1 MVFVD
6 PMTSLHDAN
15 DLVQTCIYMNI
26 YAYYVYAFFRFI
38 TWKQGDV
45 VLAASLPG
53 VGFIRNTP
61 PHWNSLRYCQQMV
74 WFFFLFQL
82 NANENIKTLGI
93 IFFCK
98 YIIQRVKKEPVPL
111 MLKQQRISKVAIPL
125 FNWKVIKWT
134 IYFLWLSVIQLYSNF
149 NSPVY
154 KTFCG

>member
-6 PMTSLHDAN
+6 SMTSLHDAN

-61 PHWNSLRYCQQMV
+61 PPPLEFLKVVSANGLG
-74 WFFFLFQL
+74 FF
-82 NANENIKTLGI
+82 
-93 IFFCK
+93 
-98 YIIQRVKKEPVPL
+98 Y
-111 MLKQQRISKVAIPL
+111 
-125 FNWKVIKWT
+125 FN
-134 IYFLWLSVIQLYSNF
+134 
-149 NSPVY
+149 
-154 KTFCG
+154 

>member
-61 PHWNSLRYCQQMV
+61 PPPLEFLKVLSANGLV
-74 WFFFLFQL
+74 FFFISTKCKWEHKKHLELSFFV
-82 NANENIKTLGI
+82 NI
-93 IFFCK
+93 
-98 YIIQRVKKEPVPL
+98 
-111 MLKQQRISKVAIPL
+111 
-125 FNWKVIKWT
+125 
-134 IYFLWLSVIQLYSNF
+134 LY
-149 NSPVY
+149 
-154 KTFCG
+154 KG

>member
-61 PHWNSLRYCQQMV
+61 PPP
-74 WFFFLFQL
+74 
-82 NANENIKTLGI
+82 TGI
-93 IFFCK
+93 
-98 YIIQRVKKEPVPL
+98 P
-111 MLKQQRISKVAIPL
+111 
-125 FNWKVIKWT
+125 
-134 IYFLWLSVIQLYSNF
+134 
-149 NSPVY
+149 
-154 KTFCG
+154 